1 MLFRSTVPLASIE
14 DGPDIAVRGVMLDV
28 SRNKVPTMATL
39 RGLLDRMSSWRLNHL
54 MLYIEHTYAYE
65 GFEDVW
71 SGWSPFTAQEIRT
84 LDTWCDDLGVELVI
98 QQNCLGHMEHW
109 LSHDRF
115 ADLAAIP
122 GGWHD
127 DRGHAEPPT
136 TLDPRLDGSKQLVR
150 ELLRQQ
156 SLLRP
161 NARRIHLGL
170 DEPFDLN
177 PEIWER
183 IYAPET
189 YSDSGVGEV
198 FTVPLGPEGQQLWTS
213 WLAWLRSLPE
223 VAGQDVL
230 AWADVVSANP
240 DTAADIPVGVTLMEW
255 GYEAYHPFED
265 RCAALASRDLPFWVC
280 CGSSGWSRRRCSR

>member
-1 MLFRSTVPLASIE
+1 M
-14 DGPDIAVRGVMLDV
+14 
-28 SRNKVPTMATL
+28 
-39 RGLLDRMSSWRLNHL
+39 
-54 MLYIEHTYAYE
+54 
-65 GFEDVW
+65 
-71 SGWSPFTAQEIRT
+71 
-84 LDTWCDDLGVELVI
+84 
-98 QQNCLGHMEHW
+98 

-161 NARRIHLGL
+161 HARRIHLGL

-213 WLAWLRSLPE
+213 WLAWLLSLSLARAGLSQLCGFSASSVSSLP
-223 VAGQDVL
+223 L
-230 AWADVVSANP
+230 
-240 DTAADIPVGVTLMEW
+240 
-255 GYEAYHPFED
+255 F
-265 RCAALASRDLPFWVC
+265 SRFF
-280 CGSSGWSRRRCSR
+280 G